1 MYHYKSL
8 AIFFMG
14 LFMGLLYATVEGFR
28 SVASSTLLELTAV
41 TEPEGRDKKKNFPVN
56 EQDRV
61 HGRQIAKHVYST
73 EI

>member
-41 TEPEGRDKKKNFPVN
+41 TEPEGRDKK
-56 EQDRV
+56 
-61 HGRQIAKHVYST
+61 
-73 EI
+73 